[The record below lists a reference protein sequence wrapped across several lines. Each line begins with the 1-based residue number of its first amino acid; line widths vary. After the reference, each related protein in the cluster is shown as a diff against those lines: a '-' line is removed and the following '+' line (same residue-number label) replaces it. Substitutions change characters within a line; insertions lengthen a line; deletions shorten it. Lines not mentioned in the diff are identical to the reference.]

1 MKQWYRNCNRSLS
14 KEARLA
20 KSYVLRICKLLSKLG
35 NRDFSVEMTARF
47 NVYEGHI
54 IDHGKCVWDD
64 ITYTC
69 SLSDN
74 GTDEVGMV
82 FWGGF
87 FSRKKYKDAM
97 SRAWISLLDDCIGSS
112 GIDNFNLTY
121 YLNDGVGPKIDLKC
135 NTVGELEKILEKYEV

>member
-1 MKQWYRNCNRSLS
+1 MTKQA
-14 KEARLA
+14 KVA
-20 KSYVLRICKLLSKLG
+20 KSYVLRICDLLSKLG
-35 NRDFSVEMTARF
+35 NRKFTVDMSARF
-47 NVYEGHI
+47 NIYEGHI

-135 NTVGELEKILEKYEV
+135 KTISALDEVLKEHGV